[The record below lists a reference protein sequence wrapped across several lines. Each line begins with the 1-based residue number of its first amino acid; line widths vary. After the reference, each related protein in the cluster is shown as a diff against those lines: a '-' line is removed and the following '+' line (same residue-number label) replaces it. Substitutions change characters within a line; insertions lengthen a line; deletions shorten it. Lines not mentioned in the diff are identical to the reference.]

1 MGAKEAEVRVGM
13 TPCELCGKTS
23 ITANVNGVVLCADC
37 NKLTKTGAVIEP
49 SIRQAPEHL
58 AERLTK

>member
-1 MGAKEAEVRVGM
+1 MGAKTSEVKVGV
-13 TPCELCGKTS
+13 TPCECCGKAS
-23 ITANVNGVVLCADC
+23 ITTSASGVALCAGC

-49 SIRQAPEHL
+49 SIRQAPERL